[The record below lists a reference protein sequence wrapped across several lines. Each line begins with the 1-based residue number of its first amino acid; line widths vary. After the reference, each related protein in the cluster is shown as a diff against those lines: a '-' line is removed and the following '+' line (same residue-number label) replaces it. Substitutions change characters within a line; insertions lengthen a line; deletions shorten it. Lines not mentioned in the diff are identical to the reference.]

1 MKTTTTI
8 DTDWM
13 NPLFVVWVLEHILD
27 EYLGYSSAS
36 DDVLNLNP
44 VYIIDFFKAP
54 KLQAQCCKRAS
65 EMKFR
70 ARGLLGV
77 YVQNEE
83 KAALYLMII
92 PK

>member
-1 MKTTTTI
+1 MQL
-8 DTDWM
+8 
-13 NPLFVVWVLEHILD
+13 LFLCCLILEHILD
-27 EYLGYSSAS
+27 ECLGYSSAL

-44 VYIIDFFKAP
+44 VYIIDFFEAP
-54 KLQAQCCKRAS
+54 KLQAECCERAS
-65 EMKFR
+65 KMKFR
-70 ARGLLGV
+70 AGGLLGV